1 VLAAPSA
8 LHLARNSDPG
18 KFVYILNFTISYIT
32 VSYTFGTSQFRV
44 YPNSDIVK
52 GGVKDMV
59 ACRSKKVGMFVIFR
73 TGCNKYWVIYTH
85 M

>member
-1 VLAAPSA
+1 MLAAPSA

-18 KFVYILNFTISYIT
+18 KFVYILNFTVSYIT
-32 VSYTFGTSQFRV
+32 VSYTFGTS
-44 YPNSDIVK
+44 SDIVK